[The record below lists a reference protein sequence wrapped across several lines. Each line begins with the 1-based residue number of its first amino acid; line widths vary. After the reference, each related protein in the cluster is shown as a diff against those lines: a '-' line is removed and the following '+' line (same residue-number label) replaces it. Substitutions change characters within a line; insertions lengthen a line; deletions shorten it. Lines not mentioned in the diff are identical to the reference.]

1 VSDLP
6 ATYWPSLGTP
16 EDVVRILAGDDTY
29 DHVWPPPGTTAHV
42 FGLPEPAVY
51 LVQNDPSAADPDT
64 TYWAPIAE
72 VYAMFP
78 DHLAGL
84 MLWAAGRLDAPAVA
98 AAGGIGHWPYVW
110 RSGEGKFVKW
120 IRSVFRGQFGG
131 GIEQWQFKL
140 DWGNEG
146 ADPTLSESGATTA
159 AADFGGYLTTSWNKT
174 SPYNLKNYFMAD
186 VEFTEVGIASFHQD
200 DPMPK
205 PATGDIIKQDYPMAW
220 NTFSVATRPK
230 GTAASGLTL
239 PFEVALAVTLQTD
252 TRGPRGRG
260 RCYLPAPSS
269 GTALAGGGVFTP
281 ALATDA
287 CKFIGD
293 LAAAVKAAKGWDL
306 IVVSSRA
313 KQLHKVTTIQ
323 CGKVPDS
330 QRRRRRSQDEA
341 KVIGYT
347 VP

>member
-1 VSDLP
+1 MSDLP
-6 ATYWPSLGTP
+6 ATYWPRLGTLA
-16 EDVVRILAGDDTY
+16 DVAQILTGDDAY
-29 DHVWPPPGTTAHV
+29 VHAWPPPGTEAYV
-42 FGLPEPAVY
+42 LGMPEPAVY
-51 LVQNDPSAADPDT
+51 LVQTDPSAAVPGV

-72 VYAMFP
+72 VLEMFP
-78 DHLAGL
+78 DHTAGL
-84 MLWAAGRLDAPAVA
+84 LLWLASRLDAPAVA

-110 RSGEGKFVKW
+110 TSGEGKFVKW

-146 ADPTLSESGATTA
+146 ADPTLSESGATAA
-159 AADFGGYLTTSWNKT
+159 AADFGGYLTTSWAKS
-174 SPYNLKNYFMAD
+174 SPYNVKNFYMAD
-186 VEFTEVGIASFHQD
+186 VEFTEVGVAAFHQD
-200 DPMPK
+200 DPMPS

-230 GTAASGLTL
+230 GAASSGLTL
-239 PFEVALAVTLQTD
+239 PFEVATAVTLQTD

-260 RCYLPAPSS
+260 RAYFPAPSS
-269 GTALAGGGVFTP
+269 GTALAGGGVYTP
-281 ALATDA
+281 QYPTDL
-287 CKFIGD
+287 CKFVGD
-293 LAAAVKAAKGWDL
+293 LAAAVKAGKGWDL

-341 KVIGYT
+341 RVIGYT
-347 VP
+347 IT